1 MFTCEIDDNN
11 IATIKLG
18 RKSYR
23 QKTVAATQLI
33 AALAGISG
41 TRTPLLPPG
50 TRQYSSNGRNT
61 FLTLEV
67 PSIQRNFKYVNESGK
82 AIVEGPGLFPWEL
95 FMFKFQENN
104 GNLELVDERLYAMR
118 GSLID
123 EYTPLYKMPTPNV
136 FGNSNNICWGN
147 TFSGPNRNLSQIKS
161 VSQAGRFVELFH
173 GAEFNGHLTPRFQ
186 NNERMEDVFREMKT
200 MKTYDDKYLTP
211 LNLTYGQALESFFG
225 E

>member
-1 MFTCEIDDNN
+1 
-11 IATIKLG
+11 
-18 RKSYR
+18 
-23 QKTVAATQLI
+23 
-33 AALAGISG
+33 
-41 TRTPLLPPG
+41 
-50 TRQYSSNGRNT
+50 
-61 FLTLEV
+61 
-67 PSIQRNFKYVNESGK
+67 
-82 AIVEGPGLFPWEL
+82 
-95 FMFKFQENN
+95 MFKFQENN

-136 FGNSNNICWGN
+136 FGNLNNICWGN

-161 VSQAGRFVELFH
+161 ISQAGRFVGLFH
-173 GAEFNGHLTPRFQ
+173 GAEFKGHLTPRFQ